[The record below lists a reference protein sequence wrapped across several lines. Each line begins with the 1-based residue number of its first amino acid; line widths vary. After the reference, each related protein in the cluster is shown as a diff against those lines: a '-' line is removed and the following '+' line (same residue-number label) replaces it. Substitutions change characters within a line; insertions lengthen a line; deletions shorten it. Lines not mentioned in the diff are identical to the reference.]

1 MMHSRDPHRLM
12 RGPYPTIRRAS
23 LVTECHRRPPTWL
36 LVAAALTLALA
47 AAVLL
52 ATTAPDTTTMT
63 AGAD

>member
-1 MMHSRDPHRLM
+1 MMHDADPYMGR
-12 RGPYPTIRRAS
+12 RQRPQRIRAS

-36 LVAAALTLALA
+36 LVAAAITLALA

-52 ATTAPDTTTMT
+52 ATMAPDTTTMT

>member
-1 MMHSRDPHRLM
+1 MMHSRDPLM

-23 LVTECHRRPPTWL
+23 IVTVCHRRPPTWL

-47 AAVLL
+47 AVVLL
-52 ATTAPDTTTMT
+52 ATAPADTTTMT